1 VPNEHELND
10 GTRITVPRLAF
21 WFQEYGW
28 GVENHGVDPDVEV
41 IMSPDD
47 WAAQRDTQ
55 LETAVRLALETLQ
68 QRPAV
73 QPPDPRTRPSKR
85 RPPLPPRA

>member
-10 GTRITVPRLAF
+10 GTRITEPRLAF

-28 GVENHGVDPDVEV
+28 GMENHGADPDVEV

-47 WAAQRDTQ
+47 WAAQRD
-55 LETAVRLALETLQ
+55 TAVRLALETLQ

-85 RPPLPPRA
+85 RPPLSPRA